1 MVYHIA
7 ILHDMFCN
15 ISHRIFIHPVD
26 SDVVRAIPVH
36 GSFRGSPTCWSQ
48 KASEKQLGG
57 GASKNP
63 HKGLLMRGTDITVS
77 CNLVYIRE
85 LKGYTWYNPSTY
97 IVQLLNFHAVK
108 PMPRQIKWVASR
120 AHDSSEQLRLQIH
133 EPERA

>member
-36 GSFRGSPTCWSQ
+36 GSFRGSPTCGSQ

-57 GASKNP
+57 GGIQKSSQ
-63 HKGLLMRGTDITVS
+63 GTSD
-77 CNLVYIRE
+77 E
-85 LKGYTWYNPSTY
+85 GY
-97 IVQLLNFHAVK
+97 
-108 PMPRQIKWVASR
+108 
-120 AHDSSEQLRLQIH
+120 
-133 EPERA
+133 